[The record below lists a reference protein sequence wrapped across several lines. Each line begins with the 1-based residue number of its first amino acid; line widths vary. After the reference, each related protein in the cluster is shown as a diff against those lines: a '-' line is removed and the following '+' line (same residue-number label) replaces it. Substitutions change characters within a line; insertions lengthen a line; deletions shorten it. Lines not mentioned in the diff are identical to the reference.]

1 MLFRSDVGNTCINLA
16 ANMHEPGIAQRQ
28 FASELGQHELDA
40 LELYN
45 LLARL
50 LATID
55 VGHRVFKSRCG
66 NTESMGTNRW
76 TRLIKRRQQKFQPL
90 TRSPQQIGFR
100 DSAVVERE
108 RRRR

>member
-1 MLFRSDVGNTCINLA
+1 MIRRPPRSTRTDTRCPYTTLFRSLCGHTHGKVTGTPFQYRCFDADVGNTCINLA

-50 LATID
+50 LD
-55 VGHRVFKSRCG
+55 RKS
-66 NTESMGTNRW
+66 
-76 TRLIKRRQQKFQPL
+76 TRLN
-90 TRSPQQIGFR
+90 S
-100 DSAVVERE
+100 SH
-108 RRRR
+108 

>member
-1 MLFRSDVGNTCINLA
+1 MLFRADVGNTCINLA

-28 FASELGQHELDA
+28 FASELGQPELDA

-55 VGHRVFKSRCG
+55 VGHRVFTSRRGNPDSMG
-66 NTESMGTNRW
+66 NTRW
-76 TRLIKRRQQKFQPL
+76 TRLIKRRQQKVNPL
-90 TRSPQQIGFR
+90 TRSPQQIKSEKPRLG
-100 DSAVVERE
+100 
-108 RRRR
+108 